1 MSGPYGIDGYN
12 GPSER
17 LPRDAGGVE
26 MRAPEGVPFNRQ
38 TDERATRA
46 AFASADDPATRRRL
60 PWIALGLML
69 VIVFL
74 VFTVAPLTAALFAG
88 VFLVIGGLIAWLRSM
103 D

>member
-1 MSGPYGIDGYN
+1 MSGPYGIGGYD

-26 MRAPEGVPFNRQ
+26 MRAPAGVPFNGQ
-38 TDERATRA
+38 EDERMTRVVL
-46 AFASADDPATRRRL
+46 ASADDPATRRRL

-69 VIVFL
+69 AIVLL
-74 VFTVAPLTAALFAG
+74 VFTVAPGAAILFAG
-88 VFLVIGGLIAWLRSM
+88 GFLVIGGLVAWLRSM